1 MARPE
6 LSRSSSMYP
15 DLQKELETFERRTPK
30 SAEAYK
36 KNLQRHPR
44 GVASNYRH
52 YDPWPIFVK
61 DAGGSKFRDL
71 DGNEYIDYNLTFGAL
86 MAAHCQ
92 PDVMKAVEKRLS
104 TGTMFGM
111 PHDLEWE
118 LAEEICD
125 RFPVEMV
132 RFGNSGT
139 EATMHA
145 IRLVRAATARDKII
159 KFEGAYHG
167 LHDSALVSVK
177 PHAPD
182 FGDIDNPISVTGGLG
197 VPKSAIANVLI
208 ATFNNLATVERRVK
222 ENPGEIA
229 AIILEPILMN
239 VGLCMP
245 QAGFLKGLREI
256 ATRNGALLIFDE
268 VKTGAKL
275 GWGGASEYFGVQP
288 DMICLAKS
296 IGGGFPLAAFGAHK
310 SVMDLIS
317 QHKVFHGGTYN
328 TNPVSMAAGLATFR
342 HVLTRENYVHVDK
355 LSKKLTDGY
364 RKIVTKSGLQAYI
377 AQAGANG
384 ALMLY
389 PQEIHNYRDWT
400 AVDIDLWR
408 HYWFGM
414 VNRGVMAQPYW
425 WDEQWTISVQ
435 HTEADIDQHLAAFD
449 DIAASLA
456 KAQQERVGQPALAT
470 H

>member
-1 MARPE
+1 
-6 LSRSSSMYP
+6 MYP
-15 DLQKELETFERRTPK
+15 DLQKELSSYEKRTPK
-30 SAEAYK
+30 SAEAHK
-36 KNLQRHPR
+36 KNLKRIPL
-44 GVASNYRH
+44 GVASNYRA

-61 DAGGSKFRDL
+61 DASGSKFRDL
-71 DGNEYIDYNLTFGAL
+71 DGNEYIDHNLTFGAL
-86 MAAHCQ
+86 MAGHCHLA
-92 PDVMKAVEKRLS
+92 VMKAVEKRLS

-111 PHDLEWE
+111 PHDMEWE
-118 LAEEICD
+118 LAEEICN
-125 RFPVEMV
+125 RFPVEMC

-145 IRLVRAATARDKII
+145 IRLARAATGRDKIV

-182 FGDIDNPISVTGGLG
+182 YGDINAPTAVPGGLG
-197 VPKSAIANVLI
+197 VPKASLENVKI
-208 ATFNNLATVERRVK
+208 ATFNNLDTVERRFK

-245 QAGFLKGLREI
+245 QPGFLKGLRDI
-256 ATRNGALLIFDE
+256 ATKNRALLIFDE

-275 GWGGASEYFGVQP
+275 GWGGASEYFGVTP

-296 IGGGFPLAAFGAHK
+296 IGGGLPLAAFGTHK

-328 TNPVSMAAGLATFR
+328 TNPVSMAAGLAMFR
-342 HVLTRENYVHVDK
+342 EVLTRDNYAHVEK
-355 LSKKLTDGY
+355 LSHKLVTGY
-364 RKIVTKSGLQAYI
+364 RETVAKVGLNAYVVF
-377 AQAGANG
+377 AGANG
-384 ALMLY
+384 ALMFA
-389 PQEIHNYRDWT
+389 PKEIRNYRDWLK
-400 AVDIDLWR
+400 VDTELWKQ
-408 HYWFGM
+408 YWFAM
-414 VNRGVMAQPYW
+414 VNRGVMPQPYW

-435 HTEADIDQHLAAFD
+435 HTEQDIDKHLEVFAE
-449 DIAASLA
+449 IA
-456 KAQQERVGQPALAT
+456 PALAEAQKERYT
-470 H
+470 AVAAS

>member
-1 MARPE
+1 MAGHC
-6 LSRSSSMYP
+6 
-15 DLQKELETFERRTPK
+15 
-30 SAEAYK
+30 
-36 KNLQRHPR
+36 HP
-44 GVASNYRH
+44 A
-52 YDPWPIFVK
+52 
-61 DAGGSKFRDL
+61 
-71 DGNEYIDYNLTFGAL
+71 
-86 MAAHCQ
+86 
-92 PDVMKAVEKRLS
+92 VMKAVEKRLS

-111 PHDLEWE
+111 PHNMEWE
-118 LAEEICD
+118 LAEEICN

-145 IRLVRAATARDKII
+145 VRLARAATGRDKIV

-177 PHAPD
+177 PHAPE
-182 FGDIDNPISVTGGLG
+182 FGDVNDPVQVPAGLG
-197 VPKSAIANVLI
+197 VPKASVTNVLV
-208 ATFNNLATVERRVK
+208 ATFNDLTTVERRFR

-239 VGLCMP
+239 VGLCLP
-245 QAGFLKGLREI
+245 QPGFLQGLREI
-256 ATRNGALLIFDE
+256 ATKNGALLVFDE

-275 GWGGASEYFGVQP
+275 GWGGASEYFGVAP

-296 IGGGFPLAAFGAHK
+296 IGGGFPLAAFGTHR

-342 HVLTRENYVHVDK
+342 EVLTRENYAHVDK
-355 LSKKLTDGY
+355 LSKKLVEGY
-364 RKIVTKSGLQAYI
+364 RKTISKTGLQAYI
-377 AQAGANG
+377 AEAGANG
-384 ALMLY
+384 ALMFY
-389 PQEIHNYRDWT
+389 PQEIRNYRDWT
-400 AVDIDLWR
+400 TIDIDLWR
-408 HYWFGM
+408 QYWFGM

-435 HTEADIDQHLAAFD
+435 HTEADIEKHIAAFE

-456 KAQQERVGQPALAT
+456 SAQQERMGAVAAQ
-470 H
+470 